1 MKVTRT
7 VLESI
12 IRRTLREMS
21 DPQDG
26 APLATQEQSEE
37 AVYRAAYTLV
47 RVLFEKL
54 RFDLTMST
62 DFAQAVH
69 GVVKKY
75 MSPNKI
81 VDGKGKIDM
90 SAMLISLI
98 KEARP
103 GSEQEGTGP
112 GPILVKLI
120 KKSRDQL
127 DQIASRFPSLQPGLP
142 VAKASVEKLIKAALN
157 EDIVGESLYALVYRF
172 YPYIDPPG
180 EETDNFSE
188 RALMYLSD
196 YPDLTSMMTDTARRV
211 GMIEFTSEDAAFMQ
225 KREAMVGIARKVFD
239 EVTKFYRHHDID
251 DPNYK
256 KHKLSFYTPGP
267 DAPDPNDPYA
277 PNPKFTTGWRTDDV
291 KDQFKPPEVKRKTML
306 RKKSN

>member
-26 APLATQEQSEE
+26 ASLATQEQSEE
-37 AVYRAAYTLV
+37 AVYRAAYALV

-54 RFDLTMST
+54 RFDLTLST
-62 DFAQAVH
+62 DFAQALH
-69 GVVKKY
+69 GVVKQY
-75 MSPNKI
+75 MSPDKI
-81 VDGKGKIDM
+81 VDGKGEIDM
-90 SAMLISLI
+90 SAMLVGLVQD
-98 KEARP
+98 ARP
-103 GSEQEGTGP
+103 DGAITK
-112 GPILVKLI
+112 KLI
-120 KKSRDQL
+120 QKSGVNL
-127 DQIASRFPSLQPGLP
+127 DKISSRFPALQAGLP

-180 EETDNFSE
+180 EEEDNFSD
-188 RALMYLSD
+188 RAMLFLGD
-196 YPDLTSMMTDTARRV
+196 YPDLTSMMSDTARRV
-211 GMIEFTSEDAAFMQ
+211 GMISFSPADAAFMQ

-239 EVTKFYRHHDID
+239 EVTKFYRHHDMD

-256 KHKLSFYTPGP
+256 KHNLSFFT
-267 DAPDPNDPYA
+267 PDPNDPYGEYE
-277 PNPKFTTGWRTDDV
+277 KFTTGWRSDEV
-291 KDQFKPPEVKRKTML
+291 KDQFNLPEEK
-306 RKKSN
+306 

>member
-26 APLATQEQSEE
+26 AALAAQEQSEE
-37 AVYRAAYTLV
+37 AVYRAAYALV

-69 GVVKKY
+69 GVIKKY

-81 VDGKGKIDM
+81 VDGKGEIDM

-103 GSEQEGTGP
+103 GNAQEGTAP
-112 GPILVKLI
+112 GPILAKLI
-120 KKSRDQL
+120 QESRDQL
-127 DQIASRFPSLQPGLP
+127 DQIVSKFPSLQDGLP

-157 EDIVGESLYALVYRF
+157 EDIVGESLYALVYR
-172 YPYIDPPG
+172 
-180 EETDNFSE
+180 
-188 RALMYLSD
+188 LS
-196 YPDLTSMMTDTARRV
+196 L
-211 GMIEFTSEDAAFMQ
+211 IH
-225 KREAMVGIARKVFD
+225 I
-239 EVTKFYRHHDID
+239 
-251 DPNYK
+251 
-256 KHKLSFYTPGP
+256 
-267 DAPDPNDPYA
+267 
-277 PNPKFTTGWRTDDV
+277 
-291 KDQFKPPEVKRKTML
+291 
-306 RKKSN
+306 